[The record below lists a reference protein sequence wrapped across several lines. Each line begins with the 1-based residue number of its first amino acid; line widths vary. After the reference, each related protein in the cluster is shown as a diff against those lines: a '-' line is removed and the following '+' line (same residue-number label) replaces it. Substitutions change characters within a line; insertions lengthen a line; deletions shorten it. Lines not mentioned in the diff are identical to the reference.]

1 MLTEIPE
8 KWYVLY
14 SSREEFDIINN
25 HFEKDWRYYET
36 IRKNG
41 YTNISHCNNWIG
53 LEGSGSDIN
62 DLEKEGV
69 IEISFEDFEKYI
81 IRKEPS
87 TKPKKENLK
96 YLITLFKKLG
106 IK

>member
-14 SSREEFDIINN
+14 SNREEFDIINKFFN
-25 HFEKDWRYYET
+25 KNWQYYET
-36 IRKNG
+36 INKNG
-41 YTNISHCNNWIG
+41 YTNILNCNNWIG
-53 LEGSGSDIN
+53 LDYSRSDVN
-62 DLEKEGV
+62 DLEKEGA
-69 IEISFEDFEKYI
+69 IEISFKDFEKYI
-81 IRKEPS
+81 IRKKPFA
-87 TKPKKENLK
+87 KPKKENLK